1 MTGSDGEGTRPT
13 TGSEGESQ
21 HPTTGPSRLTR
32 RGVLAVGGATLA
44 AGCSGL
50 GGLFGPDEVRL
61 DASAVRAVASGD
73 VPEVTEPLPVEVTA
87 DHVEDSQTS
96 AESDLESVPLPLSA
110 EELPNGTMRW
120 VLENEVE
127 HARALLESASE
138 TGGTRDR
145 LDSLRHARQHTRYVA
160 AAWAYTNEEVT
171 IDDVRERAATVRENA
186 ETFREDW
193 SYVGAD
199 PVRVMLVGDA
209 VESWAGAARRYAT
222 LGDLTFDH
230 RPDSALGVGERAGEV
245 EHGHAYLADATH
257 VDEQVRAS
265 LSDPPSMRE
274 TLTDARASLTDTV
287 ESHLETV
294 PDDVGNPSDL
304 VDTDRNLEGTPGWV
318 ALDDLHSN
326 LIGSLE
332 PTDDVASDVVER
344 VRDLVFAEAFTKLR
358 ERVED
363 GEEFGVT
370 STEELGERRE
380 TAVSAVETAL
390 TESPDRRLARR
401 LLADEI
407 WHLRDADEALGRYD
421 STVVADA
428 LHWEIGD
435 YLTLT
440 MGARGVPP
448 ACRTGLDALGVN
460 V

>member
-1 MTGSDGEGTRPT
+1 MEYHEAANFLFDLRRYSPT
-13 TGSEGESQ
+13 TGVES
-21 HPTTGPSRLTR
+21 TR
-32 RGVLAVGGATLA
+32 RLLDF
-44 AGCSGL
+44 L
-50 GGLFGPDEVRL
+50 GGPGEDLRVVRI
-61 DASAVRAVASGD
+61 AGSNGKGS
-73 VPEVTEPLPVEVTA
+73 TA
-87 DHVEDSQTS
+87 RMV
-96 AESDLESVPLPLSA
+96 ESV
-110 EELPNGTMRW
+110 
-120 VLENEVE
+120 
-127 HARALLESASE
+127 
-138 TGGTRDR
+138 
-145 LDSLRHARQHTRYVA
+145 LREAGYDVGL
-160 AAWAYTNEEVT
+160 YTSPHL
-171 IDDVRERAATVRENA
+171 DDVRERAATVRENA